1 MSIEGTDRI
10 YSFHTKRTHSAETY
24 RFYCAQ
30 MKGSETKNKRT
41 EEKSKRRARMKMDR
55 YECNGHLYIT
65 ADKHDHQMLH
75 VRITH
80 HRWHHPYTDISIPN
94 EVETIIQELKDLPA
108 AKVCQLGFRW
118 HSY

>member
-1 MSIEGTDRI
+1 
-10 YSFHTKRTHSAETY
+10 
-24 RFYCAQ
+24 